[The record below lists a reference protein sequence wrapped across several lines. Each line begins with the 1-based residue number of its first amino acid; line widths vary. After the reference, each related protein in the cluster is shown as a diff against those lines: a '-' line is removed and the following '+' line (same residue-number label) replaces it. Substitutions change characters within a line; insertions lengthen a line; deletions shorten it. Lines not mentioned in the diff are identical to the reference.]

1 MRSGSSRPLSRL
13 GAEAIVARVVHRL
26 KAKCGLGRYQ
36 PVGETPGFVRAIA
49 AVIAELRLAR
59 LTSDAIIKV
68 APDLM
73 RLTEAYE
80 AALAEAELTDWPG
93 VLNLATETASDRASS
108 HRLIK
113 LPMLLVDVPIS
124 SEADVAFLR
133 ALAAAAPD
141 ILAIVPR
148 GDQPTLGRIRDVLH
162 WKFENLDRAPRGKKD
177 HVGKEGA
184 LERLQRQL
192 FSDHATVLQAP
203 PDNEVEVFSA
213 PGDALTR
220 DVASL

>member
-1 MRSGSSRPLSRL
+1 
-13 GAEAIVARVVHRL
+13 
-26 KAKCGLGRYQ
+26 
-36 PVGETPGFVRAIA
+36 
-49 AVIAELRLAR
+49 
-59 LTSDAIIKV
+59 
-68 APDLM
+68 
-73 RLTEAYE
+73 
-80 AALAEAELTDWPG
+80 
-93 VLNLATETASDRASS
+93 
-108 HRLIK
+108 
-113 LPMLLVDVPIS
+113 VDVPIS
-124 SEADVAFLR
+124 SEAEVAFLR

-162 WKFENLDRAPRGKKD
+162 WKFENLDRAPRRKD
-177 HVGKEGA
+177 HAATEGA